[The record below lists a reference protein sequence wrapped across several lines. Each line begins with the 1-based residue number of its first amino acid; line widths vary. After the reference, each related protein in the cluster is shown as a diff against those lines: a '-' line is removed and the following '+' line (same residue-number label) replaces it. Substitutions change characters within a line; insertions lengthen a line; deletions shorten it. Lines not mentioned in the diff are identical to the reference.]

1 MKREKLTQR
10 LKYIERLIE
19 QGDYALAEKNI
30 DVLQGKGIS
39 DLSLAQQGELHYL
52 SALLF
57 SKLVRYQE
65 GLEQANIAFELL
77 KDTDENEK
85 IAKVNLLAGKLY
97 TDLGD
102 LQHAELEL
110 RDALSAYRRIGDQEN
125 RIEVYNRLARICFI
139 KGEYDRALGYLN
151 EALEIALGI
160 NQPKLVGNLFCNI
173 GTVNLRLGN
182 LKEANEKLLSALDI
196 SEQINDQDNIAR
208 FYLSLGYV
216 SFHQR
221 KFEQAEKFYQKA
233 ESIIEKRGLTRE
245 LAIFHE
251 YSAEYHLETGD
262 YQKAQKHIQEAIDL
276 GQKIAPDSSLMTQSY
291 RILAQ
296 ILLAQKKY
304 TQALEACDESL
315 GVPVDERL
323 EQGIVHRII
332 GQIYKVRKQE
342 HLSEESFL
350 KSIAILDETKAKFE
364 LGKTY
369 LEAGKS
375 VVFDYSQS
383 LEYLQKSKLLFGQMD
398 DQYNL
403 ALTDINL
410 AKLRFDK
417 GDCDQAIVSLNSA
430 VAILEKMD
438 EKNLLVQA
446 EKIRSEIENQIS
458 RESLSAN
465 NEYRIFRK
473 YQPENEYKGIEDAK
487 IDSSLEILA
496 KKIKADRGFV
506 TLVDANR
513 EMSIAS
519 TFNLDPEQATQVVS
533 CLKNLNS
540 GYSYLSSPAIYTK
553 ADSHPKLFSLFPEG
567 ENKISSL
574 ISIPLKSIEG
584 EITGFLYLDRK
595 SNGKGNLP
603 FSSQEFNFAVAFGDL
618 LAIKLTHLEKKKLE
632 EDNLN
637 LRRQLEEKCCFSN
650 IITTDQ
656 KMLNAL
662 KKTEQLKDSN
672 LPILI
677 EGETGTGK
685 DLLAKAIHY
694 HSNRKNKKF
703 VAINCA
709 AFPDTLLESEL
720 FGHKKGAY
728 TGAVEDKK
736 GLLEEADGGTL
747 YIDEVADMPL
757 TTQVKLLRALEE
769 KEIIRLGETVPRK
782 VDIRVISATN
792 KKIEEEMAAGRFR
805 KDLYFRLNTVNVKLV
820 PLRERKGDIPLL
832 TEHFIKIYSKDPSEK
847 ELYRIIPTMIELFM
861 GHDWPGNVRELESEV
876 RKLLA
881 LRDESGRICSDF
893 LSDKFCLPEKTN
905 LKELSLYQRVGI
917 WEKQY
922 ILKALLENNWIK
934 KATASVLN
942 IPESSLRFKMKQ
954 YSIVKPQ

>member
-1 MKREKLTQR
+1 MKREKLTER

-19 QGDYALAEKNI
+19 KGDYALAEKNI
-30 DVLQGKGIS
+30 DILQGKDIS
-39 DLSLAQQGELHYL
+39 DLSLSQQGELHYL

-57 SKLVRYQE
+57 SKLARYQE

-77 KDTDENEK
+77 KDTCENEK

-97 TDLGD
+97 TNLGD
-102 LQHAELEL
+102 LKHAELEL

-125 RIEVYNRLARICFI
+125 RIEVYNRLARICFT
-139 KGEYDRALGYLN
+139 KGEYDRAIGYLD
-151 EALEIALGI
+151 EALELSLSLNNSRFTAMLF
-160 NQPKLVGNLFCNI
+160 GNLGRI
-173 GTVNLRLGN
+173 YLRLGEFN
-182 LKEANEKLLSALDI
+182 QAQERLLSSSDI
-196 SEQINDQDNIAR
+196 YEELKDYENMGR
-208 FYLSLGYV
+208 RYLSLGYLYF
-216 SFHQR
+216 SQR
-221 KFEQAEKFYQKA
+221 KFKQAEEFYQKA
-233 ESIIEKRGLTRE
+233 KTIIDQKNLTYE
-245 LAIFHE
+245 LANFHE
-251 YSAEYHLETGD
+251 YFAEYCLEIGNYT
-262 YQKAQKHIQEAIDL
+262 KAQKHIQEAIDL
-276 GQKIAPDSSLMTQSY
+276 GQKIAPDSSIMTQSY
-291 RILAQ
+291 RVLAQ

-304 TQALEACDESL
+304 DQALEACDKSL
-315 GVPVDERL
+315 GVPLEERL
-323 EQGIVHRII
+323 EQGIVHRIV
-332 GQIYKVRKQE
+332 GQIYAAQNKRD
-342 HLSEESFL
+342 LSKESFV
-350 KSIAILDETKAKFE
+350 KSIAILDEIKAKFE
-364 LGKTY
+364 LAKTY

-375 VVFDYSQS
+375 AVFDYSQS
-383 LEYLQKSKLLFGQMD
+383 LEYLQKSKLLFGQVD

-417 GDCDQAIVSLNSA
+417 GDCDQAITSLNNA

-438 EKNLLVQA
+438 EKSLLSQA

-458 RESLSAN
+458 QESLSAN

-473 YQPENEYKGIEDAK
+473 YLPENEYKGIEDVK

-506 TLVDANR
+506 TSVDANR

-519 TFNLDPEQATQVVS
+519 TFNLDPTQATQVVS

-540 GYSYLSSPAIYTK
+540 GYSYLKSPAIYTK

-595 SNGKGNLP
+595 SNGKGNPP

-632 EDNLN
+632 EDNIN

-694 HSNRKNKKF
+694 HSNRKDKKF

-805 KDLYFRLNTVNVKLV
+805 KDLYYRLNTVNVKLI

-847 ELYRIIPTMIELFM
+847 ELSRIIPTMIELFM

-881 LRDESGRICSDF
+881 LRDESGRICSDL
-893 LSDKFCLPEKTN
+893 LSDRFCLPEKTN

-954 YSIVKPQ
+954 YNIVKPQ